1 MAGSMRWTSTF
12 AIHADA
18 DRGRALDNARRFI
31 RLGGRL
37 DYGTDMGND
46 MYAGPIPVGPRPEE
60 ITALGLAGLTGDSL
74 LESLTGSPRHRLLAA
89 ATVYAPLPLPYS
101 AAEVAVWMKQAHPL
115 LHALNEGDPRPRD

>member
-46 MYAGPIPVGPRPEE
+46 MYRGPMPVGPRPEE
-60 ITALGLAGLTGDSL
+60 ITALGQAGLTGDAL
-74 LESLTGSPRHRLLAA
+74 LESLTSSPRHRLLAA
-89 ATVYAPLPLPYS
+89 AAVYAPLPLPYS
-101 AAEVAVWMKQAHPL
+101 AAEVAVWMEQAHRL
-115 LHALNEGDPRPRD
+115 VHALREGTP

>member
-46 MYAGPIPVGPRPEE
+46 MYGGPTPVGPRPEE
-60 ITALGLAGLTGDSL
+60 ITALGQAGLTGDAL
-74 LESLTGSPRHRLLAA
+74 LESLTGSPGHRLRAA
-89 ATVYAPLPLPYS
+89 AAVYAPMPLPYS
-101 AAEVAVWMKQAHPL
+101 AAEVAVWMEQAHRL
-115 LHALNEGDPRPRD
+115 VHALKEGTP